1 MNQRVTHRDIG
12 EKTGF
17 DKSTVSL
24 ALRGSP
30 RLPEET
36 RRKIVEMAEKMG
48 YRPDPAIAMLAR
60 HRWANQETERGVTL
74 VYLVHKKRP
83 ALELQRRHFAGARKR
98 AEERGYNLVEF
109 DLSAYPSGA
118 AASKVLFN
126 RGIRGVILP
135 TMPPEVDPD
144 LHEFQWEKFTV
155 IGCSVGWLRT
165 AFHIVTPD
173 KFEGARLAWQQV
185 VKRGYRRIGA
195 ALFRHQPVAVDD
207 FARLG
212 ASYAEQMELVAE
224 EDRVP
229 FLLCPPSDRD
239 SFLAWVKK
247 HRPDVIIS
255 LIAAKPYRWLT
266 EAGYR
271 VPEDIGLASLHAWPH
286 ETYSGV
292 SLQTDLVARSAVDFL
307 ISQMLDNNWGL
318 PEAQQVLLLEPE
330 WHEGTTLLARAPA
343 QGKPNAERS
352 TSSTAPRAKRKTAAV
367 RQRG

>member
-12 EKTGF
+12 EKVGF

-36 RRKIVEMAEKMG
+36 RRRIVEMAEKMG

-60 HRWANQETERGVTL
+60 HRWANQETDRGVTL

-83 ALELQRRHFAGARKR
+83 ELDLQRRHLAGARKR
-98 AEERGYNLVEF
+98 AEERGYNLIEF
-109 DLSAYPSGA
+109 DLSAYPNGA

-135 TMPPEVDPD
+135 TMPPEVDPH
-144 LHEFQWEKFTV
+144 LHDFQWEKFTV
-155 IGCSVGWLRT
+155 IGCSIGWLRT
-165 AFHIVTPD
+165 PFHIVTPD
-173 KFEGARLAWQQV
+173 KFEGTRLAWQQV

-212 ASYAEQMELVAE
+212 ASHAEQMELVPE
-224 EDRVP
+224 GDRLP
-229 FLLCPPSDRD
+229 FLLCPPNDRET
-239 SFLAWVKK
+239 FLAWVKK
-247 HRPDVIIS
+247 YRPEAIIS
-255 LIAAKPYRWLT
+255 LISQKPYRWLMD
-266 EAGYR
+266 AGYR

-292 SLQTDLVARSAVDFL
+292 SLQTELVARSAIDFL
-307 ISQMLDNNWGL
+307 IAQMLDNNWGI
-318 PEAQQVLLLEPE
+318 PNAQQVLLLEPE
-330 WHEGTTLLARAPA
+330 WHEGTTLLARSSALA
-343 QGKPNAERS
+343 MEGAA
-352 TSSTAPRAKRKTAAV
+352 SSTASTASRPKRANRAA
-367 RQRG
+367 RSRG

>member
-60 HRWANQETERGVTL
+60 HRWANQEIDRGVTL

-83 ALELQRRHFAGARKR
+83 ELELQRRHLAGARKR

-109 DLSAYPSGA
+109 DLSAYPNGA

-144 LHEFQWEKFTV
+144 LHDFQWEKFTV
-155 IGCSVGWLRT
+155 VGCSIGWLRT
-165 AFHIVTPD
+165 PFHIVTPD

-195 ALFRHQPVAVDD
+195 AIFRHQPVAVDD

-224 EDRVP
+224 ADRVP
-229 FLLCPPSDRD
+229 FLLCPPSDREA
-239 SFLAWVKK
+239 FLAWVEKY
-247 HRPDVIIS
+247 RPDAIIS

-292 SLQTDLVARSAVDFL
+292 SLQTELIARSAVDFL
-307 ISQMLDNNWGL
+307 IAQMLDNNWGV
-318 PEAQQVLLLEPE
+318 PKAQQVLLLEPE
-330 WHEGTTLLARAPA
+330 WHEGTTLLARAP
-343 QGKPNAERS
+343 E
-352 TSSTAPRAKRKTAAV
+352 PRKQTAARPKSPAARATRKSNAV
-367 RQRG
+367 RSRE